1 MTESPI
7 YNTFKM
13 RASIVYPLEDVRQEQ
28 TTKTWSIFNKI
39 RYAVIIENVNEF
51 LIHLMNIPELLSASK
66 NLRRDFNKK
75 VNHIFNVD
83 YLARTIDKD
92 VSKAIKEYFEWLK
105 LRSDYVESEEERELK
120 ERIVSNTRR
129 MKQELFEKLYHP
141 DRCDRMLL
149 AYGDAWV
156 DTHFP

>member
-1 MTESPI
+1 MSESPI

-13 RASIVYPLEDVRQEQ
+13 RASIVYPLEDVGREQ
-28 TTKTWSIFNKI
+28 TAKTWSFFNKVN
-39 RYAVIIENVNEF
+39 YAGIIENVNEF

-92 VSKAIKEYFEWLK
+92 VSKAIKEYFGWLK
-105 LRSDYVESEEERELK
+105 LRSDYVESEEELK
-120 ERIVSNTRR
+120 ERTVSNTKR
-129 MKQELFEKLYHP
+129 MKKELFEKLYYP

>member
-1 MTESPI
+1 MAESPI

-66 NLRRDFNKK
+66 NLRREFNKK
-75 VNHIFNVD
+75 VNHIFDLD

-92 VSKAIKEYFEWLK
+92 VSKAIKEYFGWLK
-105 LRSDYVESEEERELK
+105 LRSDYVESEEELK
-120 ERIVSNTRR
+120 ERIVSNTKR
-129 MKQELFEKLYHP
+129 MKVELLEAIFLP